1 MNGDANFDY
10 AGRVLGDEQ
19 PALSLR
25 DAGVGEYAC
34 ATGDEVSAGNFRE
47 REQRGRRLSR
57 FLRAC
62 FALPVLLRE

>member
-1 MNGDANFDY
+1 
-10 AGRVLGDEQ
+10 
-19 PALSLR
+19 LR